1 MHINQSK
8 GLDMTFSLKKIFK
21 KEDKDQNVK
30 VAEQVSTAKE
40 SQENQSDTKKK
51 GKHGESFCCG
61 SCS

>member
-1 MHINQSK
+1 
-8 GLDMTFSLKKIFK
+8 MTFSLKKIFK